1 MVFREEKLSD
11 GMLKQLVS
19 LSSDWEAEQ
28 SCYGYRKNEMNRRI
42 SKEIA
47 CLPHTAKKR

>member
-19 LSSDWEAEQ
+19 LSSDWEAELL
-28 SCYGYRKNEMNRRI
+28 RL
-42 SKEIA
+42 SK
-47 CLPHTAKKR
+47 K